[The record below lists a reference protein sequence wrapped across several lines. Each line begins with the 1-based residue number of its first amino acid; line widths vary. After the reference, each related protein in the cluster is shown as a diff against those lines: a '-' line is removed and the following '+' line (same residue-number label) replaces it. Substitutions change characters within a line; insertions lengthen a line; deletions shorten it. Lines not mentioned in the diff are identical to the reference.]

1 MFTFHTILLAICVH
15 LKVYHQDSYENQLS
29 DVGEKSLFFGKLIF
43 RCGKNKQSIILYCR
57 RCCLM
62 FILFFILFY
71 FIYFLLLTC
80 MHMRTVCTGSY
91 TPAICLLNNI
101 IMTFKNK
108 IWSFRLSYLWRG
120 EWCCLLGS
128 TMEDKSGCRLGWIC
142 NHQISLQWIIHF
154 RLIWWRTLQTSTLHT
169 GKVGENLG
177 VLGEWFIWKP
187 HPIIDF
193 NICRTLNLGN

>member
-1 MFTFHTILLAICVH
+1 MWKKETVH
-15 LKVYHQDSYENQLS
+15 CFRKNTPKNQTEIKRNR
-29 DVGEKSLFFGKLIF
+29 G
-43 RCGKNKQSIILYCR
+43 ILYCR
-57 RCCLM
+57 CCCLM

-71 FIYFLLLTC
+71 FIYFLLSTC

-108 IWSFRLSYLWRG
+108 ILSFRLSYLWRG

-177 VLGEWFIWKP
+177 VLEEWLIWKP

-193 NICRTLNLGN
+193 NICRTLNLAN

>member
-71 FIYFLLLTC
+71 FIYFLLSTS

-108 IWSFRLSYLWRG
+108 ILSFRLSYLWRG

-142 NHQISLQWIIHF
+142 DHQCKSFCSELFTSDWFDEERCKPVLYIREKWE
-154 RLIWWRTLQTSTLHT
+154 RTWES
-169 GKVGENLG
+169 
-177 VLGEWFIWKP
+177 
-187 HPIIDF
+187 
-193 NICRTLNLGN
+193 